1 MAYIGSICSMTR
13 KENPDSFYKWRRY
26 VCGATKCAD
35 HSCAH
40 ATIHHHDQLISE
52 FITGLSIDIC
62 VTKRQCPWLFARTR
76 KSILVKRIL
85 HRKEKNGKAEK
96 TEMESQGKERKEK
109 KMYMAFYYV
118 AVVIVKDHWHTLT
131 HTHIQTGTNLH
142 FLRSMFP
149 FRFVSFSFWC
159 DYFECKLM
167 FMSPGNNA
175 NTVAKND
182 DLAKA
187 HLLHWQNVYETCIA
201 RLSYYTLYNVLN
213 IILIVAIMCWENKYD
228 NYWSYR

>member
-1 MAYIGSICSMTR
+1 MAYIGSICLMTR

-62 VTKRQCPWLFARTR
+62 LTKRQCPWLFARTR

-96 TEMESQGKERKEK
+96 TEMESQGKERKENVHGILLCCCC
-109 KMYMAFYYV
+109 YCQRSLA
-118 AVVIVKDHWHTLT
+118 
-131 HTHIQTGTNLH
+131 HTHSYTHSNRHELT
-142 FLRSMFP
+142 FSTKYVPVP
-149 FRFVSFSFWC
+149 FRFVQFLVRLFWVQ
-159 DYFECKLM
+159 
-167 FMSPGNNA
+167 
-175 NTVAKND
+175 THVHVAR
-182 DLAKA
+182 
-187 HLLHWQNVYETCIA
+187 Q
-201 RLSYYTLYNVLN
+201 
-213 IILIVAIMCWENKYD
+213 
-228 NYWSYR
+228 